1 MSILYDAH
9 SLNDISNYITLYSLC
24 FSSLCSQTWSDR
36 ASTSSRADR
45 HSFSTEDY
53 LDREADYADY
63 DDLDEGVLEGTV
75 LDNEGAIGGFTE
87 FKTEPYDNSYF
98 DFTSEDGPSGLLGE
112 YEDDFMPESKYGTK
126 NVVTHD
132 HTYGAPYGGVPHVRK
147 MDLKVRTINGVYKFT
162 KCPR

>member
-1 MSILYDAH
+1 MMHIHLTD
-9 SLNDISNYITLYSLC
+9 DISNYITLYSLC
-24 FSSLCSQTWSDR
+24 SVSLCSQTWSDR
-36 ASTSSRADR
+36 ASTSSGADR

-53 LDREADYADY
+53 LDRDDADY
-63 DDLDEGVLEGTV
+63 DDLDEGVLEDTV

-98 DFTSEDGPSGLLGE
+98 DFNSEAGPSGLLGE
-112 YEDDFMPESKYGTK
+112 YEDDFMPESKNGTK

-147 MDLKVRTINGVYKFT
+147 MDLKVNTLNDDVYKFT
-162 KCPR
+162 KCPI